1 MSCTQCKVSVLE
13 NDEDDT
19 LEIGYL
25 YHLEKCEKRLRPY
38 LIYLK

>member
-1 MSCTQCKVSVLE
+1 MHYKLSVLE

-25 YHLEKCEKRLRPY
+25 YHLKNCEKILRPY
-38 LIYLK
+38 LMYLK